1 MAKGLAQKRLEGYPV
16 EVDCKGLVVLFPE
29 PLNQKA
35 EAVMIGNGIR
45 LQGYSSAQIAREDV
59 GDACLVLTLNEKQ
72 KEMILEQFPE
82 SGAIPRDR
90 VLKSNGYRF
99 LSHKDYLLFY
109 QYDKETNTVYVMA
122 IFNGKRDYMR
132 VMKKYL

>member
-1 MAKGLAQKRLEGYPV
+1 MNCQIVFTDTAKSDLRDIVLYLADLSKDKNL
-16 EVDCKGLVVLFPE
+16 
-29 PLNQKA
+29 A
-35 EAVMIGNGIR
+35 IR
-45 LQGYSSAQIAREDV
+45 FVKELQE
-59 GDACLVLTLNEKQ
+59 TTK
-72 KEMILEQFPE
+72 ILEQFPE
-82 SGAIPRDR
+82 SGAIPSDR

-109 QYDKETNTVYVMA
+109 QYEKETNTAYVMA

>member
-1 MAKGLAQKRLEGYPV
+1 MNCQIIFTDTAASDLREIAVYIAECAKDKNIAIRFIKELQNA
-16 EVDCKGLVVLFPE
+16 
-29 PLNQKA
+29 A
-35 EAVMIGNGIR
+35 E
-45 LQGYSSAQIAREDV
+45 
-59 GDACLVLTLNEKQ
+59 
-72 KEMILEQFPE
+72 ILESFPE

-109 QYDKETNTVYVMA
+109 LYEKEANTAYVMA

-132 VMKKYL
+132 VMKKFL